1 MKVVLD
7 TNVLIAAFAT
17 QGLCHALVELCLDQ
31 QEIILSQEI
40 LQEVAKA
47 LEKKLKVPSKVI
59 KDTIDYLKEQSSVQK
74 LRLPQK
80 RISRDPSDDHVLAL
94 AEQSGADYIITGDE
108 DLLSLGA
115 TTKLPSYSQDSS
127 GRCSRT
133 KRNEVDRGT
142 LSRNGFRNRIGHNK
156 SLQLSP

>member
-17 QGLCHALVELCLDQ
+17 QGLCHALVELCLDP
-31 QEIILSQEI
+31 QEIVLSQEI
-40 LQEVAKA
+40 LQEVARA

-59 KDTIDYLKEQSSVQK
+59 KNTIDYLKEHGSVQK

-108 DLLSLGA
+108 DLLIL
-115 TTKLPSYSQDSS
+115 
-127 GRCSRT
+127 
-133 KRNEVDRGT
+133 KR
-142 LSRNGFRNRIGHNK
+142 HNK
-156 SLQLSP
+156 TPIVQPRQFWEILKNKEKRSR